1 MTKIIKLTE
10 SLGGY
15 AKTRVKLVNVAGI
28 QTIEQSEKSIDTHI
42 RMLDKSFFFVKETVD
57 EVWFMVRNDPPAP
70 MIMTAELA
78 EQMGLMK

>member
-28 QTIEQSEKSIDTHI
+28 QTVEQSEKSIDTHI

-57 EVWFMVRNDPPAP
+57 EIWRKVKDDPSAP
-70 MIMTAELA
+70 IIMTAELA